1 METNTFRALRV
12 RERDGTFTRAV
23 ENCRHDELPAGDVVV
38 QVHYSSLNYKDAL
51 SASGNRGVTR
61 NYPHT
66 PGIDA
71 AGVVERDDSGT
82 LEPGTE
88 VLVHAH
94 DLGANTWGGYS
105 ERIRVPADWVLSLP
119 DGLSMRDA
127 AAYGTAGFTAAQSI
141 LELEENG
148 VSPDAGQVLV
158 TGASGGVGSIATA
171 ILAKLGFP
179 VVAVTGKED
188 AADRLREFGAADVIS
203 REDAADPSSRP
214 LLKSRW
220 AGVVDT
226 VGGPILATAV
236 RAAAHGGV
244 VTACGNAASGDL
256 PLTVY
261 PFILRGVRLV
271 GIDSA
276 WMPKD
281 RRREIWN
288 RLAGRWSVREALA
301 SMLNETD
308 LAGTEEWIGL
318 MLEGGVQGRV
328 IVRVGG
334 S

>member
-1 METNTFRALRV
+1 MDTKSFRALRV
-12 RERDGTFTRAV
+12 REEDGEFVRRV
-23 ENCRHDELPAGDVVV
+23 ENCRVDELPAGDVVV
-38 QVHYSSLNYKDAL
+38 RVHYSSLNYKDAL
-51 SASGNRGVTR
+51 SATGNRGVTR

-71 AGVVERDDSGT
+71 AGVVEQDDSGT

-94 DLGANTWGGYS
+94 DLGANTWGGFS
-105 ERIRVPADWVLSLP
+105 ERIRVPADWVMPLP
-119 DGLSMRDA
+119 TGLSMRGA

-141 LELEENG
+141 LELEEND
-148 VSPDAGQVLV
+148 VSPEAGQVLV

-171 ILAKLGFP
+171 ILAKLGYS
-179 VVAVTGKED
+179 VTAVSGKQK
-188 AADRLREFGAADVIS
+188 AADRLRGYGAVTVIS
-203 REDAADPSSRP
+203 REEAMDDSSRP

-236 RAAAHGGV
+236 RATAHGGV

-256 PLTVY
+256 PITVY

-276 WMPKD
+276 WIVED
-281 RRREIWN
+281 RRYAIWK
-288 RLAGRWSVREALA
+288 RLAGPWSVHEALE
-301 SMLNETD
+301 SMLSETD
-308 LAGTEEWIGL
+308 LAGTEEWIARI
-318 MLEGGVQGRV
+318 LEGGVQGRV
-328 IVRVGG
+328 LVRLGG

>member
-1 METNTFRALRV
+1 MNTNVFRALRV
-12 RERDGTFTRAV
+12 REEDGTFVRRV
-23 ENCRHDELPAGDVVV
+23 EYCRLDELPAGEVVI

-51 SASGNRGVTR
+51 SATGNRGVTR

-71 AGVVERDDSGT
+71 AGVVEHDETGSF
-82 LEPGTE
+82 EPGTE

-94 DLGANTWGGYS
+94 DLGANTWGGFS
-105 ERIRVPADWVLSLP
+105 DRIRVPAEWVMPLP
-119 DGLSMRDA
+119 TGLSMRNA

-141 LELEENG
+141 LELEENA
-148 VSPDAGQVLV
+148 VSTDAGQVLV

-171 ILAKLGFP
+171 VLAKLGYS
-179 VVAVTGKED
+179 VTAVSGKEE
-188 AADRLREFGAADVIS
+188 AADRLRGFGAVAVIS
-203 REDAADPSSRP
+203 RDEAVDGSSRP

-236 RAAAHGGV
+236 RATAHGGV
-244 VTACGNAASGDL
+244 ITACGNAASGDL

-276 WMPKD
+276 WLAED
-281 RRREIWN
+281 RRRAIWK
-288 RLAGRWSVREALA
+288 RLAGPWSVDEALE
-301 SMLNETD
+301 SMLSETD
-308 LAGTEEWIGL
+308 LAGTEEWIARI
-318 MLEGGVQGRV
+318 LEGGVQGRV
-328 IVRVGG
+328 LVRVGG

>member
-1 METNTFRALRV
+1 MDTNTFRALRV
-12 RERDGTFTRAV
+12 REESGAFVRRV
-23 ENCRHDELPAGDVVV
+23 EDCRLNELPAGEVVV
-38 QVHYSSLNYKDAL
+38 RVQYSSLNYKDAL
-51 SASGNRGVTR
+51 SATGNRGVTR

-71 AGVVERDDSGT
+71 AGVVEQDDSGA

-94 DLGANTWGGYS
+94 DLGANTWGGFS
-105 ERIRVPADWVLSLP
+105 ERIRVPADWVMSLP
-119 DGLSMRDA
+119 DGLSLRDA

-141 LELEENG
+141 LELAEND
-148 VSPDAGQVLV
+148 VSTDAGQVLV

-171 ILAKLGFP
+171 ILAKLGYS
-179 VVAVTGKED
+179 VVAVSGKQE
-188 AADRLREFGAADVIS
+188 AADRLRGFGAAEVIS
-203 REDAADPSSRP
+203 REEAVDESSRP

-236 RAAAHGGV
+236 RATAHRGV

-256 PLTVY
+256 PITVY

-276 WMPKD
+276 WMAED
-281 RRREIWN
+281 RRRAIWK
-288 RLAGRWSVREALA
+288 RLAGPWSVPEALE
-301 SMLNETD
+301 SMLSETD
-308 LAGTEEWIGL
+308 LAGTEEWIDRI
-318 MLEGGVQGRV
+318 LEGGVQGRV
-328 IVRVGG
+328 LVRIGG